1 MSASQQQRAD
11 IKAKYYHKDPW
22 NPENLDNAW
31 LDNTTK
37 LNMERATKTL
47 IRNKREDPSNPDLL
61 ALDVL
66 RNYQNAY
73 YNQRGSE

>member
-1 MSASQQQRAD
+1 
-11 IKAKYYHKDPW
+11 
-22 NPENLDNAW
+22 
-31 LDNTTK
+31 
-37 LNMERATKTL
+37 MERATKTL